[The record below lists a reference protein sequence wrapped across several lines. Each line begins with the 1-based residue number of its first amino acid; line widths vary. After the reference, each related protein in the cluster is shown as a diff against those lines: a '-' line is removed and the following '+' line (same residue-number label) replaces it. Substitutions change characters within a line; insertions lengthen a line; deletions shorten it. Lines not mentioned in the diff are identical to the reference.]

1 MGKDAKD
8 QIGIESSAHGDAP
21 NGRAVDTEM
30 VASTQ
35 VLDRLVVDIARLIGR
50 QMARQD
56 LERIRASVVHD
67 SASTKHAETDRETGQ
82 D

>member
-8 QIGIESSAHGDAP
+8 QTGTESSAHGDAP
-21 NGRAVDTEM
+21 NGRAVDTGM
-30 VASTQ
+30 VAPTQ
-35 VLDRLVVDIARLIGR
+35 MLDRLVVDIARLIGR

-56 LERIRASVVHD
+56 FERIRASVVHD
-67 SASTKHAETDRETGQ
+67 NAALKHAETDRETGQ